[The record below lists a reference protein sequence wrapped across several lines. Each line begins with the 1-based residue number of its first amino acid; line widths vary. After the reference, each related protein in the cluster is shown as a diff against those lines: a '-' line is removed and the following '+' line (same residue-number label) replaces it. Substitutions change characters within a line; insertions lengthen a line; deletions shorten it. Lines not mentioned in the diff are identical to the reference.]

1 MLSKAIE
8 AVVAERIAY
17 LAEKF
22 NLLPPN
28 HYGALKR
35 KSTIDALLTVQE
47 KIYQAWRDKK
57 VLSLVTFDLKGA
69 FNGVPADVLTS
80 CLREHRVPEEYVCWI
95 QDFCSGRS
103 ATITINGTTSEPA
116 NLAHAGLPQ
125 GSPLSPLLFLFFNG
139 TDIVLKHKPGG
150 NYNGEVFFTR
160 KKVYALD
167 LCAVCDS
174 DKRFTYILAGWP
186 NSQHNARIFAS
197 STLHRSPTDYFLPGE
212 YLLGDAAYTNTN
224 HLISP
229 YKASFTQERSNR
241 RFNQKLSSVELILNM
256 LLGF

>member
-1 MLSKAIE
+1 MDGYSFQHIVQMIEHDPVFDKNSNNPQDPISLQLHYALYKLGHDGSAVGYIE
-8 AVVAERIAY
+8 AASKWGV
-17 LAEKF
+17 
-22 NLLPPN
+22 
-28 HYGALKR
+28 
-35 KSTIDALLTVQE
+35 S
-47 KIYQAWRDKK
+47 
-57 VLSLVTFDLKGA
+57 KGHVY
-69 FNGVPADVLTS
+69 N
-80 CLREHRVPEEYVCWI
+80 
-95 QDFCSGRS
+95 
-103 ATITINGTTSEPA
+103 TTSRVVEA
-116 NLAHAGLPQ
+116 LCNLKDTVICWPSTRKRRYESMSNDAREG
-125 GSPLSPLLFLFFNG
+125 FLEAVG
-139 TDIVLKHKPGG
+139 KIDGMDIVLKYKPGG
-150 NYNGEVFFTR
+150 NYNEVFFTR

-186 NSQHNARIFAS
+186 NSQHDARIFAS